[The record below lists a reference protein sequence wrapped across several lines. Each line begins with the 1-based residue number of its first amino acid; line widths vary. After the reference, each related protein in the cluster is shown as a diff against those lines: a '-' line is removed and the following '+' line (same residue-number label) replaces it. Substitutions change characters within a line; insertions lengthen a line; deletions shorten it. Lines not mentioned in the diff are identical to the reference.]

1 MADKVKKNENGK
13 NRFYDIWV
21 ENKKAYYV
29 SDSGDYV
36 YNVGFIDEKKA
47 LERADAEYEDYRVI
61 KFDYY
66 DYDVIELSN

>member
-1 MADKVKKNENGK
+1 MCTTLVLLTK
-13 NRFYDIWV
+13 
-21 ENKKAYYV
+21 
-29 SDSGDYV
+29 
-36 YNVGFIDEKKA
+36 KKA